1 MVQFWYS
8 DETSSIVAREA
19 VGAAMGGGIAC
30 LACPSLFRHLRAE
43 APGARTHLLEYDPRF
58 EVCHYAPA
66 CQIKSAFQ
74 SQPLDARSLDGHITS
89 TIRCRVAVYD

>member
-58 EVCHYAPA
+58 EVRCHATA
-66 CQIKSAFQ
+66 SQIMSAFQ
-74 SQPLDARSLDGHITS
+74 S
-89 TIRCRVAVYD
+89 